1 MPIPEQRD
9 LDKARGDV
17 RDWLAG
23 KLPDAKDLSISPLI
37 GPAFTGF
44 SNETLLFDASWS
56 EGGEPRSAG
65 YAIRVK
71 PTSHTIFL
79 EADFDSQYRVMNAL
93 SEHTDVPLPP
103 VHWFEDDESVLGAP
117 FFVMGKLEG
126 NVPSDNPPY
135 TQTGWL
141 FDEATPAVR
150 QRAIENGLDALSRI
164 HQADWR
170 KLELDVLDKPQ
181 YGASGID
188 QQINYYERSFE
199 WAAQGKPQP
208 IAEAA
213 LDWVK
218 ANKPTGEQHLALAWG
233 DARINNQMF
242 DDDGNVVAVFDWE
255 MVTLADPMMDLA
267 WWLFLD
273 RHFHEGWPAP
283 ESQAKAWGAGTPG
296 GAPRMEGFPT
306 REQMRARYEELTG
319 WKAHD
324 IEFYEVFAGLR
335 FAVVMMRIAALVVE
349 FDLLPADT
357 DMGTNNIVTR
367 LLAAMLGL
375 PSPGPEPLPV
385 V

>member
-9 LDKARGDV
+9 LEQARRVV

-23 KLPDAKDLSISPLI
+23 KLPDARDLSISDLI

-44 SNETLLFDASWS
+44 SNETLIFDATWT

-65 YAIRVK
+65 YVIRVK

-79 EADFDSQYRVMNAL
+79 EADFDSQYQVMKTL

-103 VHWFEDDESVLGAP
+103 VHWYEDDESVLGAP
-117 FFVMGKLEG
+117 FFVMGKVEG
-126 NVPSDNPPY
+126 NVPADNPPY

-141 FDEATPAVR
+141 LEEASPAVR
-150 QRAIENGLDALSRI
+150 GRVVDSGLDALARI

-170 KLELDVLDKPQ
+170 KLELRFLDKPQ
-181 YGASGID
+181 YGATGID
-188 QQINYYERSFE
+188 QQIAYYERSLE
-199 WAAQGKPQP
+199 WAAQSRPQP
-208 IAEAA
+208 IAETA
-213 LDWVK
+213 LAWVK
-218 ANKPTGEQHLALAWG
+218 ANKPSVQHIALAWG

-242 DDDGNVVAVFDWE
+242 DDAGNVVAVFDWE
-255 MVTLADPMMDLA
+255 MVTLADPMMDLS

-273 RHFHEGWPAP
+273 RHFHEGMPAP
-283 ESQAKAWGAGTPG
+283 DADG
-296 GAPRMEGFPT
+296 GAYGTGPPGVLRMEGFPT
-306 REQMRARYEELTG
+306 REHVLARYEELTG
-319 WKAHD
+319 WKPHD

-349 FDLLPADT
+349 FELLPSDT

-367 LLAAMLGL
+367 LLAAKLGL
-375 PSPGPEPLPV
+375 PAPGPEPLPIV
-385 V
+385 